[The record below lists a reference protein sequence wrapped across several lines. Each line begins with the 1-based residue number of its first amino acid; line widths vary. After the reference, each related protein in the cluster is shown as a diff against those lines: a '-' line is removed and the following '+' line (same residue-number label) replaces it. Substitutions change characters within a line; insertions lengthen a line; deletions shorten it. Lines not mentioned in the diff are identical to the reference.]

1 MSSPL
6 GPFRISLSGD
16 EAPSIF
22 TSLVKAGIAPAE
34 LPQTVS
40 ADSDAL
46 PGPIGADWLQQALAR
61 TKVDLHARWSDR
73 DFLSISV
80 RSQMVMLGRA
90 KLEHTPEQLVD
101 RLAEVPFELAAMPTL
116 HANWTAGP
124 PHARYNP
131 PGFGMLHFQHGW
143 AAALRGRGHDRLVS
157 RRWLEY
163 GPWRT
168 LRAADDTTLV
178 QFHDLAASSADALAQ
193 AKPGHVLLGTASDKS
208 GYLGPDYTFS
218 PDASATYSPSD
229 RALKFILAGRD
240 PTPRELRD
248 AAASRHYQSLGPDSP
263 VKEVRFVFVDGE
275 LARRNLHTLW
285 LYGHRCF
292 LAGPHEERSLDAD
305 YTPPVPQRPLWVTD
319 LGRCDR
325 VEG

>member
-1 MSSPL
+1 MISPL
-6 GPFRISLSGD
+6 GPFRISLSGA
-16 EAPSIF
+16 EAPSIY

-40 ADSDAL
+40 ADSTDL
-46 PGPIGADWLQQALAR
+46 PAPIKADWLQQAVAR
-61 TKVDLHARWSDR
+61 AKVDLFARWSDR
-73 DFLSISV
+73 DFMSISV

-90 KLEHTPEQLVD
+90 KLEYTPEELAD

-116 HANWTAGP
+116 HAIWTAGP

-157 RRWLEY
+157 RRWLDY

-168 LRAADDTTLV
+168 LRAASDTTLV

-193 AKPGHVLLGTASDKS
+193 ARPGHVLLGVVSEKS
-208 GYLGPDYTFS
+208 GYIGPDYAFS
-218 PDASATYSPSD
+218 PDARATYSPQD
-229 RALKFILAGRD
+229 RALKLVIAGRD

-248 AAASRHYQSLGPDSP
+248 AAASRSLQSLGPESP
-263 VKEVRFVFVDGE
+263 IAEVRFIFVDEE

-292 LAGPHEERSLDAD
+292 LAGAHEERSLDAD
-305 YTPPVPQRPLWVTD
+305 YTPAAPQKPQWVTD

-325 VEG
+325 VAD